1 MMANSSDNPIDIADP
16 FARQLMA
23 RYLERRSSDVEKLTA
38 ALDAEDF
45 ETIRTTGHNLF
56 GSGATYGLEQISD
69 LGKRIEAAA
78 EARDAADIGE
88 LIAELQRFL
97 GALNLR

>member
-1 MMANSSDNPIDIADP
+1 MGNSSDNPIDIADP

-23 RYLERRSSDVEKLTA
+23 RYLERRGSDVEKLRS
-38 ALDAEDF
+38 ALDAGDF
-45 ETIRTTGHNLF
+45 ETIRTTGHNLY
-56 GSGATYGLEQISD
+56 GSGATYGLAQISD

-78 EARDAADIGE
+78 EARDTSAIGA
-88 LIAELQRFL
+88 LIAELERFL